1 LGHKKR
7 NKKALSFQHSHSSYS
22 QMANMEVLINKFL
35 ADNEL
40 DESVKDSLIDL
51 VNNCFTT
58 YVTHMSAQWIVAATP
73 ATKKAA
79 ATKKTKVEKCE
90 DPTECE
96 SDTELNERCT
106 TAVLDDY
113 CRTHKLRIGGE
124 GGKAARVARVWRHI
138 QGASDEDDFSP
149 RSKPKKAPAKKE
161 PHKCSCK
168 TAKGAPC
175 GCAAT
180 NERQGHWFCHK
191 HIDQADDF
199 FASQDDVDELTTPK
213 PSPKAAAPA
222 KPVSKKPSAN
232 IKKKVVEPEPELEE
246 DDE

>member
-1 LGHKKR
+1 
-7 NKKALSFQHSHSSYS
+7 
-22 QMANMEVLINKFL
+22 MANMETLINEFI
-35 ADNEL
+35 AEHEM
-40 DESVKDSLIDL
+40 DESAKDSLIDL
-51 VNNCFTT
+51 VNKCFTS
-58 YVTHMSAQWIVAATP
+58 YVTHMSSEWLVAAAP
-73 ATKKAA
+73 VTKKAA
-79 ATKKTKVEKCE
+79 GTKKPKAEKCE
-90 DPTECE
+90 DPTECGTE
-96 SDTELNERCT
+96 QELNERCT

-149 RSKPKKAPAKKE
+149 RNKPKKVPAKKE

-199 FASQDDVDELTTPK
+199 FAAQNEEEEEPETPK
-213 PSPKAAAPA
+213 PSPKPVVA
-222 KPVSKKPSAN
+222 KPVSKKPSAS
-232 IKKKVVEPEPELEE
+232 IKKKVAVFEPELEE
-246 DDE
+246 EDEE

>member
-1 LGHKKR
+1 
-7 NKKALSFQHSHSSYS
+7 
-22 QMANMEVLINKFL
+22 MANMEILINEFI
-35 ADNEL
+35 AAHEL
-40 DESVKDSLIDL
+40 DESAKDAVIDL
-51 VNNCFTT
+51 VNSCFTA
-58 YVTHMSAQWIVAATP
+58 YVTHMSAQWITSAAP
-73 ATKKAA
+73 VTKKAA
-79 ATKKTKVEKCE
+79 AAAATKKPKVEKCE

-96 SDTELNERCT
+96 TEAELNERCT

-124 GGKAARVARVWRHI
+124 GGKASRVARVWRHI
-138 QGASDEDDFSP
+138 QGASDEDDYSP
-149 RSKPKKAPAKKE
+149 RSKPKKAPVKKE

-168 TAKGAPC
+168 TIKGAPC

-199 FASQDDVDELTTPK
+199 FASLEAEEEPEPVTPK

-232 IKKKVVEPEPELEE
+232 IKKAVAAFEPELEE
-246 DDE
+246 EDDA